1 MNLKSLVQM
10 IFPNYEKYSNVNKA
24 YDNFF
29 EKLMEVVN
37 KIAPLKT
44 MRIKNTSSEWF
55 DRKISEK

>member
-1 MNLKSLVQM
+1 M

>member
-44 MRIKNTSSEWF
+44 VRIKNTSSEWF